1 MYKQSLNQVMKL
13 VRASCVK
20 FLIAGERAERAGV
33 AIKKDKVRRRE
44 RLEAVLTFA

>member
-20 FLIAGERAERAGV
+20 FFIAGELAERAGV
-33 AIKKDKVRRRE
+33 VIKKDKLRHRAII
-44 RLEAVLTFA
+44 LISLS

>member
-20 FLIAGERAERAGV
+20 YFIADELAERAGV
-33 AIKKDKVRRRE
+33 AIRDDSLRHPE
-44 RLEAVLTFA
+44 TLEAVLTFA